1 LETAC
6 HAEPLQNRQHVILTP
21 LRERKGKERE
31 GKKEEQK
38 ERGRVEWVEKKEGS
52 MRNENGKRKGN
63 GALATIWHA
72 LACL

>member
-1 LETAC
+1 MSSSPHSEK
-6 HAEPLQNRQHVILTP
+6 ERVMVQ
-21 LRERKGKERE
+21 REERE
-31 GKKEEQK
+31 GGRA
-38 ERGRVEWVEKKEGS
+38 ERKRQGRVGGKKEGS

>member
-1 LETAC
+1 MSSSPHSEKERVKVQREGREEGRA
-6 HAEPLQNRQHVILTP
+6 
-21 LRERKGKERE
+21 ERKR
-31 GKKEEQK
+31 Q
-38 ERGRVEWVEKKEGS
+38 GRVGGKKEGS